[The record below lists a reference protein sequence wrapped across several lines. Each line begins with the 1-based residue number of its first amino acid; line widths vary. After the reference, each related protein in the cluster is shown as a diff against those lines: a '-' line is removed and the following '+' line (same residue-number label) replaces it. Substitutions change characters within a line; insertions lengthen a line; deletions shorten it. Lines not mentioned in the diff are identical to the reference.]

1 MKVLLLA
8 LTVIVLGIIS
18 PVLLISLV
26 APASFGTIMIVWT
39 VFALF
44 FYPLIWVAMGRRRLI

>member
-1 MKVLLLA
+1 MKILLFS
-8 LTVIVLGIIS
+8 LTFIVLGIIS
-18 PVLLISLV
+18 PVLLISII
-26 APASFGTIMIVWT
+26 APASFGTILIAWT